1 LSLSGTYKV
10 PPKIWAGM
18 YIVSVFAEAIDELN
32 GDLLVL
38 RESRT
43 EKSYYQNTFPEV
55 FS

>member
-1 LSLSGTYKV
+1 MSLSFVK
-10 PPKIWAGM
+10 
-18 YIVSVFAEAIDELN
+18 AIDELT
-32 GDLLVL
+32 GDLLF